1 LTEGTSVDRRLV
13 LNKEGMMRGSR
24 HRVSSATGRFVVY
37 LAVVVGL
44 ALGSGEAAAYS
55 NLTRLGD
62 ASGEVVSTIASVPI
76 GHDRVVTATRGT
88 DGTLTVSQWRVE
100 KSGAV
105 TKIGSSTAGQVSRV
119 AVAAL
124 GDGQVVTAVRT
135 EGGNLKLIA
144 WRTPEDGSVTRFGD
158 TEAGAISE
166 VAIVGHREFRVVTAV
181 RQSDGTLKLISW
193 HLSPSGG
200 FERLGSAAAGEISEV
215 ALVEYA
221 PLRFASAVRDGSGSL
236 KLIAWEM
243 DAAGKLA
250 RLGDAAGDPLSAIDA
265 ALLSHQRVVVAGKN
279 PSGELSVSTWDL
291 TTTGTI
297 TRRATTSAGKVSA
310 ISIASLAAAHPVAA
324 VREHGGTLKLIHWD
338 GIGALSRLGD
348 ASAGD
353 VTAVSLDVLGDYRLV
368 TSVRDAAGRLKVIA
382 WNEHA
387 VTLLRSRWNV
397 TSRFMAT
404 PQIREVIALE
414 AVASAK
420 EPTEER
426 QPSIV
431 DFDRRDYRA
440 VHVPIPG
447 ALDLEGSVALADQS
461 PAFNLSF
468 EPGVE
473 SAGWDPMIA
482 VGFDF
487 IIVSQDHEIGFFDK
501 QGNQLPSKHG
511 EPTQMSAT
519 EFFSGFLASTD
530 AQGELN
536 EHSVNRHLGFPS
548 VDPSAGSCD
557 PTAPWPSPSPC
568 IREFYDTRA
577 IFDPQTRRFVIL
589 SAGRPSGVSYAKDG
603 TLKATDPLVRRY
615 VAFAVSRTED
625 PRDGFYQYMSTE
637 SNYSD
642 WPRVAVAGGMLVVAY
657 NSKQSSRDGVKP
669 VVYLY
674 PMDELAQGATHPSAQ
689 KTYPSATGGSVIPVT
704 PYGADPGWIFLVRP
718 NGKTLHVFAFRPPSD
733 IRVPVELEESTVQFS
748 EDLGFLRVGAL
759 YRNGRIYFTFPKV
772 VTPRVA
778 NGKNGRQ
785 SVRVVRVP
793 IVDLATTPRASGSAG
808 DGFLDTFFGRS
819 APEDAPGDLVSYE
832 EPSIAVTGDGDMV
845 LVYGRVGHETQTD
858 LFPEVRY
865 SVYYADSRGLK
876 RSRLLAAGNHM
887 PTDVKSDETAQTI
900 TTPDN
905 RMDHSCAV
913 ADPAD
918 AGAVWIIHEYAD
930 SARGQNPT
938 SMDGYRTVVGRVRP

>member
-1 LTEGTSVDRRLV
+1 MRYCRYRGLSVRGRLLTFLG
-13 LNKEGMMRGSR
+13 
-24 HRVSSATGRFVVY
+24 
-37 LAVVVGL
+37 LAVIL
-44 ALGSGEAAAYS
+44 TLGMSEAAAYS

-62 ASGEVVSTIASVPI
+62 ATGELVSTIASVPI

-105 TKIGSSTAGQVSRV
+105 TRIGSSTAGRVSRV

-124 GDGQVVTAVRT
+124 GDEQVVTAVRT

-144 WRTPEDGSVTRFGD
+144 WRTPDDGSVTRFGD
-158 TEAGAISE
+158 AEAGAITE
-166 VAIVGHREFRVVTAV
+166 VAIAGHRDFRVVTAV
-181 RQSDGTLKLISW
+181 RQSDGTLKMISW
-193 HLSPSGG
+193 NLSPGG
-200 FERLGSAAAGEISEV
+200 VLERLASIAAGEISEV

-221 PLRFASAVRDGSGSL
+221 PSRYASAVRDASGTL
-236 KLIAWEM
+236 KLIAWQVD
-243 DAAGKLA
+243 DAGTIS
-250 RLGDAAGDPLSAIDA
+250 RLGDAVGDPMSAIDA
-265 ALLSHQRVVVAGKN
+265 ALLSFQRIVVAGKN
-279 PSGELSVSTWDL
+279 PSGELAVSTWDL

-297 TRRATTSAGKVSA
+297 TRRATTSAGEVSA
-310 ISIASLAAAHPVAA
+310 ISVASLAAAHPVAA
-324 VREHGGTLKLIHWD
+324 VRQKDGTLKLIHWD

-368 TSVRDAAGRLKVIA
+368 TSVRDAAGKLKVIA

-387 VTLLRSRWNV
+387 VTLLRSRWGSAPTYSV
-397 TSRFMAT
+397 T
-404 PQIREVIALE
+404 PQIRERIALD
-414 AVASAK
+414 AVATLK
-420 EPTEER
+420 ESTEER

-431 DFDRRDYRA
+431 ELDRRVFRA
-440 VHVPIPG
+440 ERIPIPG
-447 ALDLEGSVALADQS
+447 HLDLEGGVALADQS
-461 PAFNLSF
+461 PAFELSF

-482 VGFDF
+482 VGNDF
-487 IIVSQDHEIGFFDK
+487 IVVTQDHEIGFFDK
-501 QGNQLPSKHG
+501 QGNRLASKHG

-530 AQGELN
+530 DGGDLN
-536 EHSVNRHLGFPS
+536 EHSINRHLGFPS

-577 IFDPQTRRFVIL
+577 TYDPTTKRFVIL
-589 SAGRPSGVSYAKDG
+589 SAGRHSGITYAKDG

-657 NSKQSSRDGVKP
+657 NSKQSSRDGIKP

-674 PMDELAQGATHPSAQ
+674 PMDELAKGAAHPPAQ
-689 KTYPSATGGSVIPVT
+689 KIYQTETGGSVIPVT
-704 PYGADPGWIFLVRP
+704 PYGADTGWIFLVRP

-733 IRVPVELEESTVQFS
+733 LRVPVALEESTVQLS

-759 YRNGRIYFTFPKV
+759 YRNGRIHFTFPKV

-778 NGKNGRQ
+778 DGKNGRQ

-793 IVDLATTPRASGSAG
+793 IVDLAYTPRASGSAG

-832 EPSIAVTGDGDMV
+832 EPSIAVTGNGDMV
-845 LVYGRVGHETQTD
+845 IVYGRVGYETQTD

-865 SVYYADSRGLK
+865 SVYYADSRGLQ
-876 RSRLLAAGNHM
+876 RSRLLAAGNYM
-887 PTDVKSDETAQTI
+887 PTDVKSGETAQTI

-918 AGAVWIIHEYAD
+918 AGVVWIIHQFAD
-930 SARGQNPT
+930 SARGQSPT
-938 SMDGYRTVVGRVRP
+938 AMDGYRTVVGRVRP